1 MSSGITGRNSNSEL
15 RKKANSSPAP
25 ESPPGPTQRL
35 LLAAALFLFVSCVVF
50 SLNLSLAFHLLDDRF
65 PLEKDARWALCTP
78 WEDLLPGRGPA
89 PQNKWHRPDPSANES
104 EPMENPVPD
113 SVPAQPQ
120 GVQTA
125 SPEGIQVLGV
135 GQTRFSSRTFFVLTQ
150 NPLCMMGWRKDFGE
164 QTWGACFW
172 ANPLSSCFAEGE
184 TRPRWRQAESHGAVE
199 GIFLVRHL
207 GVKRR
212 SEGSRP

>member
-1 MSSGITGRNSNSEL
+1 MSSGLTGRNSNVEL

-65 PLEKDARWALCTP
+65 LLEKDAGWALCTP

-89 PQNKWHRPDPSANES
+89 PQKWRRRPDPSANES

-125 SPEGIQVLGV
+125 SPEAIQVLGV

-150 NPLCMMGWRKDFGE
+150 NPLCRMGWRKDFGE
-164 QTWGACFW
+164 GGRLGGLAFG
-172 ANPLSSCFAEGE
+172 L
-184 TRPRWRQAESHGAVE
+184 TR
-199 GIFLVRHL
+199 
-207 GVKRR
+207 
-212 SEGSRP
+212 